1 MIKVKVKYFNNN
13 IEIEFPIDESNLLS
27 QFQALSKNEIEK
39 QLVAS
44 KRIKCLINEVIE
56 PKDLSAIKDSVVNLD
71 ELNYLAKRMDSFVD
85 KEFKQFYAAAN
96 CFGIN
101 KMKELI
107 NLTFNLQHYT
117 LIQDFSSKE
126 NIGKTHL
133 LNKLGGMSEEEME
146 KTDFAS
152 VGREL
157 INSGT
162 GKITEY
168 GLLFENIDV
177 PLEDVYDGQVFPLYV
192 YKDCVAIVGI
202 KFKEK
207 TEYAYLPC
215 DDIEFDNAVKRLGA
229 YTLDLCEIGLAE
241 INITDKRCCDCF
253 KEVFMNEDIYSVNLL
268 AAALDGVNNY
278 EKLSAAIEFAD
289 ANDSKSLSTIAQE
302 LDSFIYLP
310 EVSDHEDLARHWIE
324 VNKYELEYDLEDYFL
339 FDQYGEEVESETQG
353 MFISGGGYIYIENN
367 QTLQDILDTNE
378 GESIVRGV
386 M

>member
-1 MIKVKVKYFNNN
+1 MIKVKVKYVNNN
-13 IEIEFPIDESNLLS
+13 TEIEFHIDERNLLS
-27 QFQALSKNEIEK
+27 QLQTLFKNEIEK

-85 KEFKQFYAAAN
+85 KELQQFYAAAN
-96 CFGIN
+96 YFGMN

-133 LNKLGGMSEEEME
+133 MNKLGGMSEEEME

-177 PLEDVYDGQVFPLYV
+177 PLEEVYDGQVFPLYV

-229 YTLDLCEIGLAE
+229 YTLDQCEIGLAE
-241 INITDKRCCDCF
+241 LNI
-253 KEVFMNEDIYSVNLL
+253 L
-268 AAALDGVNNY
+268 Y
-278 EKLSAAIEFAD
+278 E
-289 ANDSKSLSTIAQE
+289 
-302 LDSFIYLP
+302 
-310 EVSDHEDLARHWIE
+310 R
-324 VNKYELEYDLEDYFL
+324 
-339 FDQYGEEVESETQG
+339 
-353 MFISGGGYIYIENN
+353 
-367 QTLQDILDTNE
+367 
-378 GESIVRGV
+378 
-386 M
+386 

>member
-71 ELNYLAKRMDSFVD
+71 ELNYLAKRMGSFVD

-101 KMKELI
+101 KIKDLI
-107 NLTFNLQHYT
+107 NLTFNLQLYT

-157 INSGT
+157 INSGK

-215 DDIEFDNAVKRLGA
+215 DDIEIDKAVKKIVIINRSPRKTGN
-229 YTLDLCEIGLAE
+229 TSDLV
-241 INITDKRCCDCF
+241 KSF
-253 KEVFMNEDIYSVNLL
+253 KEGAESVGNEVTVFRLNSMNINGCKGCFGGHSSK
-268 AAALDGVNNY
+268 G
-278 EKLSAAIEFAD
+278 KLWFYKNS
-289 ANDSKSLSTIAQE
+289 
-302 LDSFIYLP
+302 
-310 EVSDHEDLARHWIE
+310 EV
-324 VNKYELEYDLEDYFL
+324 V
-339 FDQYGEEVESETQG
+339 
-353 MFISGGGYIYIENN
+353 
-367 QTLQDILDTNE
+367 
-378 GESIVRGV
+378 
-386 M
+386 